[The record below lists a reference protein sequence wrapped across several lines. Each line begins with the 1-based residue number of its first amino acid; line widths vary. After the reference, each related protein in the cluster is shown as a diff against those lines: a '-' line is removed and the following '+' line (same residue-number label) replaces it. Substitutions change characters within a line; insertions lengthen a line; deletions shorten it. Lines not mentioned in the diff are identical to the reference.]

1 MGKSIRDSRI
11 RDVTGAYVLA
21 LHSSDGTVDTNP
33 DADTVLRAHDR
44 LVVLGTT
51 AQLNDLCRLA

>member
-1 MGKSIRDSRI
+1 
-11 RDVTGAYVLA
+11 VTGAYVLA